1 MLELRKTE
9 IPSLNAK
16 IPKILLPTTHSLM
29 EKGQIE
35 LKHCAYHCMKHS
47 LFELTLKL

>member
-16 IPKILLPTTHSLM
+16 IPKILLPTTHSLT
-29 EKGQIE
+29 ERR
-35 LKHCAYHCMKHS
+35 AD
-47 LFELTLKL
+47 